1 MTLSFTVRSDRSLI
15 RAAARSTRYV
25 LVRITAPAAPPRD
38 HRLPIN
44 TALVLDRSGS
54 MADDRK
60 FTLARQAVEQAL
72 RMLRPEDR
80 FSLVVYDNV
89 VDVLAPSVL
98 ATVDAKRRAL
108 SALAHIEP
116 RNSTDLGSGWFRGC
130 EQMAEHLRD
139 GQVSRCLLLT
149 DGLANQGIT
158 DRSELAMHAGELR
171 RRGIATS
178 TFGVGADFDERL
190 LRDMAHEGGGNF
202 YFIEGAAQIPEM
214 LTGELGEALEVTL
227 RGAALEVALPRG
239 AEARPLNR
247 FRFGRAAGDNELRVE
262 LGDLVSEQELAAV
275 LEVTFPRGE
284 VGARSGVRIALST
297 NGALLPAAESEVT
310 WTYANHE
317 ENDRQPRDREV
328 DREVAALYAAR
339 ARAEA
344 TEANRAGDFGL
355 ARRVLERTAERIRSY
370 AGNDPE
376 LGLVRAQL
384 LDEVPRFAEHMMDAR
399 AMKRAFFEADAATRF
414 RDTSGKARRKQ

>member
-1 MTLSFTVRSDRSLI
+1 MSFTVRPDRSLI

-25 LVRITAPAAPPRD
+25 LVRLTAPAAPPRD
-38 HRLPIN
+38 HRLPVN

-54 MADDRK
+54 MEGDRK
-60 FTLARQAVEQAL
+60 FTLASEAVEQAL

-80 FSLVVYDNV
+80 FSLVVYDSV
-89 VDVLAPSVL
+89 VDVLAPSAL
-98 ATVDAKRRAL
+98 ATADTKRCAL
-108 SALAHIEP
+108 DALAHVAP

-130 EQMAEHLRD
+130 EQIAEHLRSSE
-139 GQVSRCLLLT
+139 VSRCLLLT

-158 DRSELAMHAGELR
+158 DRTELAMHAGELR

-227 RGAALEVALPRG
+227 RDAALEVVLPPG
-239 AEARPLNR
+239 AEVEPLNR
-247 FRFGRAAGDNELRVE
+247 FRHGRVEGNAHRVE
-262 LGDLVSEQELAAV
+262 LGDLVSEQELAVVLAV
-275 LEVTFPRGE
+275 ALPRGVIGE
-284 VGARSGVRIALST
+284 RASIRIALSA
-297 NGALLPAAESEVT
+297 NGALFPTAECEVT
-310 WTYANHE
+310 WTYASHE
-317 ENDRQPRDREV
+317 ENDRLPRDREV

-344 TEANRAGDFGL
+344 TEANRIGDFGR
-355 ARRVLERTAERIRSY
+355 ARRVLERTAARIRSY
-370 AGNDPE
+370 AGDDPQ
-376 LGLVRAQL
+376 LRLVRQQL
-384 LDEVPRFAEHMMDAR
+384 LDEVPRFTEQVMEAR
-399 AMKRAFFEADAATRF
+399 LMKRAFFEANAATRY
-414 RDTSGKARRKQ
+414 RDAAGKARRKR